1 MNTKTA
7 MQNLH
12 TVWEAD
18 NMSLNLVTGKRGTAH
33 ISSADWR
40 SLNRGIVGEGKFFLE
55 DTSTNSKGDFSINA
69 SSGEIT
75 IPPRSFIWSG
85 MHIRNDASFV
95 VRYVPPTSTSN
106 INLWLHYTKESD
118 SGIENVEFVTTID
131 SSPYPVADVIEDI
144 TTNAY
149 TSVISFVHNAES
161 ASAQNVTV
169 NFKKIASLKEYEAS
183 IKKVLS
189 KSETI
194 DTLVGDVKKLDT
206 AIKNETSARQQA
218 VSAEEKAR
226 KQAINAE
233 KSARETAITNA
244 VNQEASARSQ
254 QDNLI
259 NSEISKI
266 KNSFNE
272 TVLFTGSASTN
283 DVIVLSESFRNFRQI
298 MFMGY
303 DSTVGIFPTSMIPYN
318 INVEFGVLL
327 TSAKVYNNKETNKLE
342 GFGLFIAAYFKA
354 VNDTTLN
361 IIASDSFSVKDTFF
375 EEKYPQIIKIV
386 GVGRKG

>member
-1 MNTKTA
+1 
-7 MQNLH
+7 
-12 TVWEAD
+12 
-18 NMSLNLVTGKRGTAH
+18 MSLNLVTGKRGTAH

-55 DTSTNSKGDFSINA
+55 DTSTNSKGEFSINA

-85 MHIRNDASFV
+85 MHIRNDSSV
-95 VRYVPPTSTSN
+95 IVRYVPPTSTSN

-149 TSVISFVHNAES
+149 TSVISFVHNTES
-161 ASAQNVTV
+161 VSAQNITV

-183 IKKVLS
+183 IEKVLS
-189 KSETI
+189 KSDTI
-194 DTLVGDVKKLDT
+194 DTLVSDVKKLDT

-218 VSAEEKAR
+218 
-226 KQAINAE
+226 INAE
-233 KSARETAITNA
+233 KSARKTAITNA

-298 MFMGY
+298 MLMGY
-303 DSTVGIFPTSMIPYN
+303 YSTVGIFPTSMIPN
-318 INVEFGVLL
+318 NTNVEFGVLL
-327 TSAKVYNNKETNKLE
+327 TSARAYNNKETNKLE
-342 GFGLFIAAYFKA
+342 GFGLFIATYFKA

-361 IIASDSFSVKDTFF
+361 IIASDSFIGKDAFF

-386 GVGRKG
+386 GIGRKG

>member
-1 MNTKTA
+1 
-7 MQNLH
+7 
-12 TVWEAD
+12 
-18 NMSLNLVTGKRGTAH
+18 MSLNLVTGKRGTAH

-55 DTSTNSKGDFSINA
+55 DTSTNSKGEFSINA

-85 MHIRNDASFV
+85 MHIRNDSSV
-95 VRYVPPTSTSN
+95 IVRYVPPTSTSN

-149 TSVISFVHNAES
+149 TSVISFVHNTES
-161 ASAQNVTV
+161 VSAQNITV

-183 IKKVLS
+183 IEKVLS
-189 KSETI
+189 KSDTI
-194 DTLVGDVKKLDT
+194 DTLVSDVKKLDT
-206 AIKNETSARQQA
+206 AIKNETSARQ
-218 VSAEEKAR
+218 
-226 KQAINAE
+226 QAINAE

-266 KNSFNE
+266 KNSFDE
-272 TVLFTGSASTN
+272 TGLFTGSASTN
-283 DVIVLSESFRNFRQI
+283 DVIILSESFRNFRQI

-342 GFGLFIAAYFKA
+342 GFALFIATCFKA

-361 IIASDSFSVKDTFF
+361 IIVSDSFSGKDAFF
-375 EEKYPQIIKIV
+375 KENYPQIIKIV
-386 GVGRKG
+386 GVGRKE